1 MQSNL
6 LDEEYA
12 SILESLFEE
21 FFDAVNIKRT
31 MGLFFN
37 RVNNNIVECIS
48 SVLTCLCSEVVNLNF
63 TEHGF
68 CPYKNEPFLMIPYD
82 KMSKRQLEIIRKALV
97 HLDTKKHFVSCSQMG
112 MGASI
117 FILENSLF
125 QRRLDVSLVM
135 LGLYQLISTSKSSIH
150 NKADVYSVM
159 IQRLLKSVTVSP
171 ECVLKGRML
180 CKEYDNAQIP

>member
-1 MQSNL
+1 
-6 LDEEYA
+6 
-12 SILESLFEE
+12 
-21 FFDAVNIKRT
+21 
-31 MGLFFN
+31 
-37 RVNNNIVECIS
+37 
-48 SVLTCLCSEVVNLNF
+48 
-63 TEHGF
+63 
-68 CPYKNEPFLMIPYD
+68 MIPYE
-82 KMSKRQLEIIRKALV
+82 KMNKSQLEIIRKALV
-97 HLDTKKHFVSCSQMG
+97 HLDTKKHFISCSQMG

-171 ECVLKGRML
+171 ECVLRGRML